1 MTGLADIFT
10 FIFYTLTPIIRLVI
24 NISHVSPDQYYSND
38 YYPNLTQFFAFGPGS
53 MTKKIL
59 IRGCTLLTEATA
71 PLRNDHF
78 VTIEGPLVS
87 SLGSMAQCPG
97 TDDYLVIDA
106 HSKLVM
112 PGLVNGHNHSA
123 MTLFRGFAD
132 DLSLRSWLHDHIF
145 PAEAAH
151 VNPEMI
157 YWSAK
162 LAAAEMISSGTTCVA
177 DGYFYSNHAAQAF
190 SDAGVRAVVGHGIV
204 DFSVPSVP
212 DPSKNI
218 ETVES
223 FIDHWQGRSPLVTPA
238 VFAHS
243 PYTCSPATL
252 VEAKRLA
259 DRKGVRFF
267 IHLAE
272 SEEEQQQII
281 DPRGSSPTNHLEA
294 LGLLDRNCT
303 CIHTIWLDDQDI
315 ATLAARRV
323 GIVTCPQSNAKLA
336 SGIAPITALLD
347 QGATIGLGTDGCA
360 SNNSLDLFREM
371 DMLAK
376 LQKLSNKD
384 ATAMSAKEVLKCAT
398 DSGARAV
405 GLDSIG
411 SITPGMA
418 ADLILLDI
426 HGSHLVPF
434 YSQDTLVYGA
444 TGSDVDSVIID
455 GRLIMHDKKI
465 LTFEV
470 DEVIEKMKILAETVA
485 RAA

>member
-1 MTGLADIFT
+1 
-10 FIFYTLTPIIRLVI
+10 
-24 NISHVSPDQYYSND
+24 
-38 YYPNLTQFFAFGPGS
+38 

-59 IRGCTLLTEATA
+59 IRGCTLLTRATA
-71 PLRNDHF
+71 PIRNDHF

-87 SLGSMAQCPG
+87 SLGSMADCPE
-97 TDDYLVIDA
+97 TDDYLVIEA
-106 HSKLVM
+106 HSNLVM

-132 DLSLRSWLHDHIF
+132 DLSLHSWLHDHIF

-151 VNPEMI
+151 VNPEMV

-177 DGYFYSNHAAQAF
+177 DGYFYSSHAAQAF
-190 SDAGVRAVVGHGIV
+190 ADAGVRAVVGHGIV

-212 DPSKNI
+212 DPSTNI
-218 ETVES
+218 ATVAR
-223 FIDHWQGRSPLVTPA
+223 FIDHWQGRSPLVSPA

-252 VEAKRLA
+252 VAAKRLA

-281 DPRGSSPTNHLEA
+281 APRGSSPTRHLEA
-294 LGLLDRNCT
+294 LGLLDRNST
-303 CIHTIWLDDQDI
+303 CIHAVWLDDEDI

-336 SGIAPITALLD
+336 SGIAPVTALLEK
-347 QGATIGLGTDGCA
+347 GAAVGLGTDGCA

-376 LQKLSNKD
+376 LQKLSNGD
-384 ATAMSAKEVLKCAT
+384 ATAMSAKEVLNCAT
-398 DSGARAV
+398 ASGARAV

-411 SITPGMA
+411 SIHPGMA
-418 ADLILLDI
+418 ADIILVDI
-426 HGSHLVPF
+426 HRSHLVPF
-434 YSQDTLVYGA
+434 YNQDILVYGA
-444 TGSDVDSVIID
+444 AGSDVVSVIID
-455 GRLIMHDKKI
+455 GKLIMHEKKI
-465 LTFEV
+465 LSFDV
-470 DEVIEKMKILAETVA
+470 DEVIKKMNILAETVS